1 MQPPKR
7 DLPKTKQTWVYDEQ
21 YLKKL
26 RDKAK
31 KSWLG
36 NVNADDWLKEIR
48 GYD

>member
-1 MQPPKR
+1 MQSQKK
-7 DLPKTKQTWVYDEQ
+7 DLPIDKRVWVYDEK

-36 NVNADDWLKEIR
+36 NVNADDWLNEIR

>member
-1 MQPPKR
+1 M
-7 DLPKTKQTWVYDEQ
+7 DDTKKNLQKEKPTIGYDEK

-36 NVNADDWLKEIR
+36 NINADDWLNEIR